1 MPEPD
6 EFGCPECG
14 AEIATGYGLAMGPGI
29 GTYNY
34 CTVCNWAH
42 KTLDPQMYEDE
53 KGEPRDNDQD

>member
-14 AEIATGYGLAMGPGI
+14 KPIETGYGLAMGPGI

-34 CTVCNWAH
+34 CTVCDWSH
-42 KTLDPQMYEDE
+42 KTLDPEMYNE
-53 KGEPRDNDQD
+53 KGEPHEEAG